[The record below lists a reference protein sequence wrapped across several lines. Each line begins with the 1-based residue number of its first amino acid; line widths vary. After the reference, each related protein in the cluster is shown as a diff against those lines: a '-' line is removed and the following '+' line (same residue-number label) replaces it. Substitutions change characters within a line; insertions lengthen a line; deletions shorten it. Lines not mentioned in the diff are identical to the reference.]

1 MHVKDRQKA
10 REVNCHSAGMSKK
23 EGVEWIEGQW
33 QHQPAK
39 IVCKKGTENFDH
51 GVEKTKTDLQVQ
63 QVDLPD

>member
-1 MHVKDRQKA
+1 
-10 REVNCHSAGMSKK
+10 MSKK